1 VNWNRVCT
9 PIAQGGLGVRD
20 LIFFSKAMLG
30 KWLWRFGVEDSKF
43 WRRVLAAK
51 YGVEGRG
58 WCTRP
63 VRGTHGC
70 SLWKEIMAGW
80 DNFHSYIFFDV
91 GTGNRVQ
98 FWHDKWC
105 GDRPLKDMFLL
116 LYECS
121 RDRDASIDSLYAR
134 TSGREKREWH
144 IRFERDFNDR
154 EVNDVASFFRLIH
167 TKPPTHED
175 DDKFKWGLKK
185 NEAFDIRSFYHALRG
200 DMGIV
205 FPWKSIWGC

>member
-43 WRRVLAAK
+43 WRCVLAAK

-91 GTGNRVQ
+91 GTSNRVQ

-105 GDRPLKDMFLL
+105 GDRPLKDMSLHYMSVL
-116 LYECS
+116 GIEMLPLILYMLGPVE
-121 RDRDASIDSLYAR
+121 
-134 TSGREKREWH
+134 GRKENG
-144 IRFERDFNDR
+144 IF
-154 EVNDVASFFRLIH
+154 V
-167 TKPPTHED
+167 
-175 DDKFKWGLKK
+175 
-185 NEAFDIRSFYHALRG
+185 LRG
-200 DMGIV
+200 TLMTG
-205 FPWKSIWGC
+205 K